1 MRPILLSFGGG
12 INSTALLLEWVEQ
25 GKPLDLVIF
34 ADTGSEMPETYEFID
49 KYVIPF
55 CKKHKIHFET
65 VYYTVSNKVAGV
77 KKGHWVEGER
87 VSIYDYYEYQKAVPS
102 MIKRSCT
109 DKFKIS
115 PIEKYIKQKWGDKNL
130 PLRLIGIDAGESHR
144 AKFIVDPKTGKKI
157 NVVAVSARSINKK
170 RKFKVNKKIFYKNPL
185 EIFKK
190 NNIDILFEAIGLSDG
205 ISKKVVETALKSKI
219 HVITPNKA
227 LISKH
232 GNELA
237 KLAEKNK
244 VNLEF
249 EASVAGGIPIL
260 RSIKE
265 GLATNKI
272 SKVYGILN
280 GTSNYILS
288 EMENSNENFADVLKK
303 AQILGYAEPG
313 NPKLDLNGF
322 DAFAK
327 VRILSAL
334 AFNSKISK
342 HKCLMEGI
350 EKIELKDIKI
360 ANQLDLRI
368 KLLGISELKN
378 NHLFETVHPCLVSKK
393 SYIGNVNGVM
403 NAVILQGKPVGE
415 SVLQGEGAGPGPTSS
430 SLLSDLLSILR
441 GNIKK
446 PFGVSVSK
454 LKSLKPYNVN
464 NYVNS
469 LYLRFE
475 VKDKPGVLSEIT
487 NRLAKY
493 KISVKRLIQTP
504 DKKNNKATIV
514 IITHKTTETNIH
526 NCLSIFKK
534 NKNILKTPTL
544 IRLLG

>member
-1 MRPILLSFGGG
+1 MNNIVNIAVVGLGQVGSYLL
-12 INSTALLLEWVEQ
+12 NELNT
-25 GKPLDLVIF
+25 
-34 ADTGSEMPETYEFID
+34 
-49 KYVIPF
+49 
-55 CKKHKIHFET
+55 KK
-65 VYYTVSNKVAGV
+65 
-77 KKGHWVEGER
+77 
-87 VSIYDYYEYQKAVPS
+87 
-102 MIKRSCT
+102 
-109 DKFKIS
+109 
-115 PIEKYIKQKWGDKNL
+115 
-130 PLRLIGIDAGESHR
+130 
-144 AKFIVDPKTGKKI
+144 KFIELKTGKKI
-157 NVVAVSARSINKK
+157 NVVAISAKNINKK
-170 RKFKVNKKIFYKNPL
+170 RQFKINKKIFYKNPL
-185 EIFKK
+185 EIFNK
-190 NNIDILFEAIGLSDG
+190 NNVNILFEAIGQSDG
-205 ISKKVVETALKSKI
+205 ISKKIVEAALKKKI

-232 GNELA
+232 GNNLS
-237 KLAEKNK
+237 KLAEDNN

-265 GLATNKI
+265 GLATNTI

-288 EMENSNENFADVLKK
+288 EMENSNQSFSNVLKK
-303 AQILGYAEPG
+303 AQQLGYAEPG

-334 AFNSKISK
+334 AFNCKISK
-342 HKCLMEGI
+342 YKCLMEGI
-350 EKIELKDIKI
+350 QNIDLKDIEI
-360 ANQLDLRI
+360 ASHLGLRI
-368 KLLGISELKN
+368 KLLGISQLKKN
-378 NHLFETVHPCLVSKK
+378 LLFETVHPCLVSKK

-403 NAVILQGKPVGE
+403 NAVITEGKPVGE

-430 SLLSDLLSILR
+430 ALLSDLLSILR

-446 PFGVSVSK
+446 PLGVSVSK
-454 LKSLKPYNVN
+454 LKTLKAYNVN

-475 VKDKPGVLSEIT
+475 VKDKPGVLSNIT

-493 KISVKRLIQTP
+493 KISIKRIIQTP

-514 IITHKTTETNIH
+514 IVTHKTSELNCT

-534 NKNILKTPTL
+534 NKNILKSPIV

>member
-1 MRPILLSFGGG
+1 MKNNINIAVVGLGQVGSYLL
-12 INSTALLLEWVEQ
+12 NELNT
-25 GKPLDLVIF
+25 
-34 ADTGSEMPETYEFID
+34 
-49 KYVIPF
+49 
-55 CKKHKIHFET
+55 
-65 VYYTVSNKVAGV
+65 
-77 KKGHWVEGER
+77 
-87 VSIYDYYEYQKAVPS
+87 
-102 MIKRSCT
+102 KRK
-109 DKFKIS
+109 D
-115 PIEKYIKQKWGDKNL
+115 IEL
-130 PLRLIGIDAGESHR
+130 
-144 AKFIVDPKTGKKI
+144 KTGKKI
-157 NVVAVSARSINKK
+157 NVVAVSARNINKK
-170 RKFKVNKKIFYKNPL
+170 RQFKIDKKIFFTNPL
-185 EIFKK
+185 EIFNKK
-190 NNIDILFEAIGLSDG
+190 KIDILFEAIGQSDG
-205 ISKKVVETALKSKI
+205 ISKKIVETALKNKI

-232 GNELA
+232 GNDLA
-237 KLAEKNK
+237 KLSEKNN

-272 SKVYGILN
+272 SKVYGIIN

-288 EMENSNENFADVLKK
+288 EMENSNQKFSEVLKK
-303 AQILGYAEPG
+303 AQKLGYAEPG

-334 AFNSKISK
+334 AFHSKISK
-342 HKCLMEGI
+342 YKCLMEGI

-360 ANQLDLRI
+360 ANQLDLRV

-378 NHLFETVHPCLVSKK
+378 NQLFETVHPCLVSKK

-403 NAVILQGKPVGE
+403 NAVIIEGRPVGE
-415 SVLQGEGAGPGPTSS
+415 SILQGEGAGPGPTSS
-430 SLLSDLLSILR
+430 ALLSDLLSILR
-441 GNIKK
+441 GNIKN
-446 PFGVSVSK
+446 PFGVKVSK
-454 LKSLKPYNVN
+454 LKSFKAYNPN
-464 NYVNS
+464 NYINS

-475 VKDKPGVLSEIT
+475 VKDKPGVLSQIT

-493 KISVKRLIQTP
+493 KISIKRIIQTP

-514 IITHKTTETNIH
+514 IITHKTSELNCS

-534 NKNILKTPTL
+534 NKNILKNPTL

>member
-1 MRPILLSFGGG
+1 MKKIYNIAVVGLGQVGIYLL
-12 INSTALLLEWVEQ
+12 NELNH
-25 GKPLDLVIF
+25 
-34 ADTGSEMPETYEFID
+34 
-49 KYVIPF
+49 
-55 CKKHKIHFET
+55 KKK
-65 VYYTVSNKVAGV
+65 N
-77 KKGHWVEGER
+77 
-87 VSIYDYYEYQKAVPS
+87 
-102 MIKRSCT
+102 
-109 DKFKIS
+109 
-115 PIEKYIKQKWGDKNL
+115 IEI
-130 PLRLIGIDAGESHR
+130 
-144 AKFIVDPKTGKKI
+144 KTGTKI
-157 NVVAVSARSINKK
+157 NVVAISAKNIKKK
-170 RKFKVNKKIFYKNPL
+170 RKFKINKRIFYTNPL
-185 EIFKK
+185 DILKK
-190 NNIDILFEAIGLSDG
+190 HKVDILFEAIGLSDG
-205 ISKKVVETALKSKI
+205 VSKKIVEKALKSKV

-232 GNELA
+232 GNYLA
-237 KLAEKNK
+237 KLAEKNN

-272 SKVYGILN
+272 SKIYGILN

-288 EMENSNENFADVLKK
+288 EMENSNQKFNDVLIK
-303 AQILGYAEPG
+303 AQKLGYAEPG

-334 AFNSKISK
+334 AFNSKISQ

-368 KLLGISELKN
+368 KLLGITELKN
-378 NHLFETVHPCLVSKK
+378 NQLFETVHPCLVNKK

-403 NAVILQGKPVGE
+403 NAVILEGKPVGE
-415 SVLQGEGAGPGPTSS
+415 TILQGEGAGPGPTSS

-446 PFGVSVSK
+446 PFGIPFAQLKV
-454 LKSLKPYNVN
+454 LKSYNIN
-464 NYVNS
+464 NYINS

-475 VKDKPGVLSEIT
+475 VRDRPGVLSQIT

-493 KISVKRLIQTP
+493 RISVKRLIQTP
-504 DKKNNKATIV
+504 DKKTNKATIV
-514 IITHKTTETNIH
+514 IITHKTSEINSK

-544 IRLLG
+544 IRVLG

>member
-1 MRPILLSFGGG
+1 MKKIYNIAVVGLGQVGIYLL
-12 INSTALLLEWVEQ
+12 NELNH
-25 GKPLDLVIF
+25 
-34 ADTGSEMPETYEFID
+34 
-49 KYVIPF
+49 
-55 CKKHKIHFET
+55 KKK
-65 VYYTVSNKVAGV
+65 
-77 KKGHWVEGER
+77 
-87 VSIYDYYEYQKAVPS
+87 SIE
-102 MIKRSCT
+102 IKSGT
-109 DKFKIS
+109 
-115 PIEKYIKQKWGDKNL
+115 
-130 PLRLIGIDAGESHR
+130 
-144 AKFIVDPKTGKKI
+144 KI
-157 NVVAVSARSINKK
+157 NVVAISAKNIKKK
-170 RKFKVNKKIFYKNPL
+170 RKFKINKRIFYTNPFDIL
-185 EIFKK
+185 KK
-190 NNIDILFEAIGLSDG
+190 HKVDILFEAIGLSDG
-205 ISKKVVETALKSKI
+205 VSKKIVEKALKSKV

-232 GNELA
+232 GNYLA
-237 KLAEKNK
+237 KLAEKNN

-272 SKVYGILN
+272 SKIYGILN

-288 EMENSNENFADVLKK
+288 EMENSNQKFNDVLIK
-303 AQILGYAEPG
+303 AQKLGYAEPG

-334 AFNSKISK
+334 AFNSKISQ

-368 KLLGISELKN
+368 KLLGIAELKN
-378 NHLFETVHPCLVSKK
+378 NQLFETVHPCLVNKK

-403 NAVILQGKPVGE
+403 NAVILEGKPVGE
-415 SVLQGEGAGPGPTSS
+415 TFLQGEGAGPGPTSS

-446 PFGVSVSK
+446 PFGIPFAQLKV
-454 LKSLKPYNVN
+454 LKSYNIN
-464 NYVNS
+464 NYTNS

-475 VKDKPGVLSEIT
+475 VRDRPGVLSQIT

-493 KISVKRLIQTP
+493 RISVKRLIQTP
-504 DKKNNKATIV
+504 DKKTNKATIV
-514 IITHKTTETNIH
+514 IITHKTSEINSK

-544 IRLLG
+544 IRVLG

>member
-1 MRPILLSFGGG
+1 M
-12 INSTALLLEWVEQ
+12 
-25 GKPLDLVIF
+25 
-34 ADTGSEMPETYEFID
+34 TGYFRRI
-49 KYVIPF
+49 
-55 CKKHKIHFET
+55 
-65 VYYTVSNKVAGV
+65 GV
-77 KKGHWVEGER
+77 FTH
-87 VSIYDYYEYQKAVPS
+87 
-102 MIKRSCT
+102 
-109 DKFKIS
+109 
-115 PIEKYIKQKWGDKNL
+115 
-130 PLRLIGIDAGESHR
+130 
-144 AKFIVDPKTGKKI
+144 
-157 NVVAVSARSINKK
+157 
-170 RKFKVNKKIFYKNPL
+170 
-185 EIFKK
+185 
-190 NNIDILFEAIGLSDG
+190 EAIGQSDG
-205 ISKKVVETALKSKI
+205 VSKKVVEKALRNKI

-237 KLAEKNK
+237 KIAELNN

-288 EMENSNENFADVLKK
+288 EMENSNKNFSDVLKK
-303 AQILGYAEPG
+303 AQQLGYAEPG

-360 ANQLDLRI
+360 ANQLDLRV

-378 NHLFETVHPCLVSKK
+378 NQLFETVHPCLVSKK

-403 NAVILQGKPVGE
+403 NAVIIEGKPVGE

-430 SLLSDLLSILR
+430 ALLSDLLSILR

-446 PFGVSVSK
+446 PLGVSVSK

-475 VKDKPGVLSEIT
+475 VKDKPGVLSQGLLKIVWKS
-487 NRLAKY
+487 NALLAK
-493 KISVKRLIQTP
+493 KIFNVKWRRTTSENNTTDWSVNLLSVKDDPFENLLKIGP
-504 DKKNNKATIV
+504 DLNFYNSNQICKFFT
-514 IITHKTTETNIH
+514 
-526 NCLSIFKK
+526 
-534 NKNILKTPTL
+534 
-544 IRLLG
+544 GQ